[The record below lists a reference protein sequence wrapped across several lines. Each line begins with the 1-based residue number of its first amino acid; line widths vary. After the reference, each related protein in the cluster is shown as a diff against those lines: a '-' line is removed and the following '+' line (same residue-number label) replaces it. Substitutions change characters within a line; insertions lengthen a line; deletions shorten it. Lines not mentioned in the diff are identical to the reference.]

1 MQPYGNDK
9 EWVVTRRKDN
19 IYEIQ
24 DDEGKRKV
32 SNKESLKLYKPKYI
46 DYKDKRRETDVIE
59 DTQCC
64 YARVEE
70 R

>member
-9 EWVVTRRKDN
+9 EWVVTGRKDN

-32 SNKESLKLYKPKYI
+32 INKESLQLYKPKYI
-46 DYKDKRRETDVIE
+46 DCKDKRKETAVIHHVV
-59 DTQCC
+59 TPG
-64 YARVEE
+64 
-70 R
+70 